1 MINDIA
7 VFLIFYLVGS
17 IPFSYIVTRLKTGKD
32 IRDMGSGNV
41 GATNVLRTTGKGAGL
56 LALILDVAKGAVAV
70 GISYLAGG
78 NERTAAIAGFAAM
91 IGHSYPVFL
100 RFRGGKSVATGA
112 GAFLLLA
119 PLAILSSIGV
129 FAAVVAIFRIVSLG
143 SVLAAA
149 AFPLF
154 TWLYGARRGVVICG
168 ALAAALILYRH
179 RSNIV
184 RLIRGTERKIGDK
197 DDA

>member
-1 MINDIA
+1 
-7 VFLIFYLVGS
+7 
-17 IPFSYIVTRLKTGKD
+17 
-32 IRDMGSGNV
+32 
-41 GATNVLRTTGKGAGL
+41 
-56 LALILDVAKGAVAV
+56 
-70 GISYLAGG
+70 
-78 NERTAAIAGFAAM
+78 M

-154 TWLYGARRGVVICG
+154 TWLYGARRGV
-168 ALAAALILYRH
+168 
-179 RSNIV
+179 
-184 RLIRGTERKIGDK
+184 
-197 DDA
+197 